1 MSRAPLVVL
10 IDCRDDRRGLHEI
23 RARANNNENL
33 HVGKD
38 DVGVTIAKLGSTMLF
53 DVARSSFLDLTRRPL
68 RSARFF
74 VRGSRTLPVSA
85 GGLGVLRY
93 RSRSCRAWEERL
105 DWLDR
110 QELGGAMSMFG
121 AMRLAN

>member
-33 HVGKD
+33 HAGKD

-68 RSARFF
+68 RSARIF

-85 GGLGVLRY
+85 GGLVILRY
-93 RSRSCRAWEERL
+93 RSRSCRGWEERL
-105 DWLDR
+105 AR
-110 QELGGAMSMFG
+110 LGMAGAG
-121 AMRLAN
+121 GGTVLV